1 MKKFFVIISILT
13 LGLDLGAQTEYKKYV
28 RTVCNNSENE
38 IAPSLSMDGNT
49 LIFSRKRAMDDGWKT
64 QITKKLYG
72 QWERPSDF
80 VELNEL
86 SQLRFLGSYCLNKNG
101 TEAMYVTKKSGGI
114 GGYDIWSVKYNGS
127 TWSAPE
133 NLGKP
138 LNSNLDEINPCYNI
152 EGNGIYFT
160 QKHADK
166 ENGKIYFSTLKG
178 DFWSQPKEIAL
189 GGEFFSVK
197 IAADN
202 ETMYLTKI
210 VDGKT
215 HLFVSKMKLGKWE
228 IPVRVT
234 DYDADS
240 DHFITLDCQSVFLT
254 ASFKKDES
262 YDLYLVNLPE
272 KSRSTAISNLSYE
285 SKEYTKIEIKK
296 TKAGEVVYRGTALE
310 EYYLKNSDEYTLSF
324 MYKDHY
330 PYVSEVDLTQ
340 ASSSQKTFNTV
351 VNPNNKGRQFILA
364 DFDTLTE
371 LNHKYLK
378 NYGLALKQMLD
389 ANLDK
394 KFELVYYQKLDSIV
408 FKDTLDSVH
417 VDTKASEQLAID
429 NLNKIQQIIGL
440 KTTNLSYKVSY
451 IRPKELIKKEGIY
464 IEQK

>member
-1 MKKFFVIISILT
+1 MNKFFLLFSFFAF
-13 LGLDLGAQTEYKKYV
+13 GLSCFAQTDYKKYI

-49 LIFSRKRAMDDGWKT
+49 LIYSRKRAMDDGWKT
-64 QITKKLYG
+64 QITRKVYG
-72 QWERPSDF
+72 QWERPIDF

-86 SQLRFLGSYCLNKNG
+86 PQLRFLGSYCLNKNG
-101 TEAMYVTKKSGGI
+101 TEALYVTKKSGGI
-114 GGYDIWSVKYNGS
+114 GAYDIWSVKYNGS
-127 TWSAPE
+127 TWSKPE

-138 LNSNLDEINPCYNI
+138 LNSTLDEINPCFNI

-166 ENGKIYFSTLKG
+166 ENGKIYFSILKG
-178 DFWSQPKEIAL
+178 SFWSQPKEIVL
-189 GGEFFSVK
+189 GDDFFSVK

-215 HLFVSKMKLGKWE
+215 HLFISKLSLGKWGV
-228 IPVRVT
+228 PVRIT
-234 DYDADS
+234 DYDPNS

-262 YDLYLVNLPE
+262 YDLYLTNLPE
-272 KSRSTAISNLSYE
+272 KSRSMAISNLSYE

-296 TKAGEVVYRGTALE
+296 TNAGEVVYRGTELN
-310 EYYLKNSDEYTLSF
+310 EYYLKNNDEYTLSF

-330 PYVSEVDLTQ
+330 PFVSEVNLVQ
-340 ASSSQKTFNTV
+340 ASSAQKTFSTI

-364 DFDTLTE
+364 DFDTIAE

-389 ANLDK
+389 ANPDK
-394 KFELVYYQKLDSIV
+394 KFEIVHYQKLDSIV
-408 FKDTLDSVH
+408 FTDSLDSVH
-417 VDTKASEQLAID
+417 IDTKISEKIAED
-429 NLNKIQQIIGL
+429 NLNKIQQIIDL
-440 KTTNLSYKVSY
+440 KTTNLSYKVSF
-451 IRPKELIKKEGIY
+451 IRPKELLKKEGIY